1 MEGFSPNPILASKGI
16 HVRKSVLAFGVVV
29 CLATGLLLI
38 GQAPPGTS
46 MDRIGF
52 PKNYQTTYK
61 KMYTL
66 DNNQNRQIRV
76 IWANDVAQTVNP
88 NQPWNFPYGS
98 ILLFESYAPQLDANG
113 DPVLSDSG
121 RFVPTDLQTVFVM
134 KKDQGF
140 GAEYG
145 PVRNGEWEYVS
156 YNPDGS
162 YATAPAGSGACAL
175 CHLQASSASLTSNL
189 PPSNAVNDY
198 VFRVDQMFAGGSGA
212 MPGGVMQNYLFV
224 PNTIHVKAGTTLTI
238 YNDDDV
244 VHTISANDG
253 SFFSGFM
260 GKGGSYTMK
269 FDQPGEVAIH
279 CTLHNRMR
287 GTIIV
292 DPPGASASTTTSS
305 YGHGAGAVL
314 PLR

>member
-1 MEGFSPNPILASKGI
+1 MRRIFLPL
-16 HVRKSVLAFGVVV
+16 GVVLS
-29 CLATGLLLI
+29 LATGLVLI
-38 GQAPPGTS
+38 SQAPPGTS

-52 PKNYQTTYK
+52 PQNYQTTFK
-61 KMYTL
+61 KMYSL

-98 ILLFESYAPQLDANG
+98 ILLFESYAPQLNDAG
-113 DPVLSDSG
+113 DPVLDDNG
-121 RFVPTDLQTVFVM
+121 RFIPTDLQTIFVM

-162 YATAPAGSGACAL
+162 YATPPSGTGACAL
-175 CHLQASSASLTSNL
+175 CHLQASSASLSSNL
-189 PPSNAVNDY
+189 PPSNGTNDY
-198 VFRVDQMFAGGSGA
+198 VFRVDQMFGGGSGA
-212 MPGGVMQNYLFV
+212 MPGGAMLNYLFV
-224 PNTIHVKAGTTLTI
+224 PNTIHVKAGTTLTL
-238 YNDDDV
+238 YNADDV
-244 VHTISANDG
+244 VHTISADDG
-253 SFFSGFM
+253 SFYSGFM
-260 GKGGSYTMK
+260 DKGASYTMS
-269 FDQPGEVAIH
+269 FDQPGMVSIH

-292 DPPGASASTTTSS
+292 DPPAASPSASS
-305 YGHGAGAVL
+305 YGHGASV
-314 PLR
+314 R